1 MNSDLNIFNES
12 ETGNSNSFTELR
24 ISNLKEPILDNNDAE
39 NINPNQHF
47 EKSFPK
53 ILHQSKSSKNSLFS
67 SDIKISFR
75 TELFQE
81 IEKNNYKKVY
91 EILNKD
97 LSQINDYNIDGL
109 TPLHLGVI
117 KGNIK
122 IINLLLEK
130 GSNPNAL
137 SLSKN
142 QTPLHFSYLNQNEN
156 TDNIIKD
163 LLNHGAKENIFDINN
178 KKPSDYLY
186 INLNTSNSNNSLH
199 IKNNYI
205 NKNNN
210 NIKLNNGN
218 NNRNN
223 INGVN
228 GSQNS
233 ERNKSISN
241 SYETTI
247 INSISS
253 QKENKSNE
261 GYNGTSSDGQKKI
274 NLNDLITPIKYPCLV
289 NLKEE
294 SQKKGSINDSLEI
307 ESISINFNGKNNENS
322 CPLLNENDI
331 KNYKSIQSLT
341 SFNDN
346 VDLTYTTSMI
356 VDQSN
361 NKKTSNKK
369 DSLKNNKENI
379 EYKSINN
386 ININKKIDYNS
397 ESSNIDE
404 IYKALIMKKRDSI
417 VKTYKKKS
425 NKIYLY
431 NNFHGKHDKAEKN
444 QKKIFIENYFNNIM
458 SNEHN
463 SNKNITVIHNS
474 NSYLNS
480 TDKCLNKSDLEYS
493 PFSTDIQTGKRQ
505 LNIMDNRKVLNMENK
520 AITEFKY
527 DNSISEEEEKSKN
540 ENLTSLANE
549 LVNNSNNLKT
559 IDEHIRNSYNEMKN
573 WLISINLINYYD
585 NFINNEIYDISQ
597 LINRMKSAKTKLNL
611 NDIESLL
618 KIDKKGHCFR
628 ILVRLEVDAGLID
641 TKITNF
647 MINNIYIKNNDNDN
661 IKNNNLKLSIS
672 HDYNNCFGCCK
683 FNFINSPKK
692 NDLKFFLL
700 RYGLMDL
707 CPNFN
712 HNGFDLINYVILQMY
727 SDNPINDDILEN
739 CFHIYNYEK
748 RIIVLKALETEMKKI
763 NYFLDSNEYYNSS
776 NKDRIKYENIIF
788 KENEE
793 SKYIYEKNNKK
804 LCNDCLIY

>member
-1 MNSDLNIFNES
+1 MNTNLNIFNDS
-12 ETGNSNSFTELR
+12 ETDNSNSFTELR

-39 NINPNQHF
+39 NINPNEHF
-47 EKSFPK
+47 AKSSQK
-53 ILHQSKSSKNSLFS
+53 ELYQSKSSKNSLFS
-67 SDIKISFR
+67 SDIKISYR

-156 TDNIIKD
+156 TDYIIKD
-163 LLNHGAKENIFDINN
+163 LLNHGAKENILDINN
-178 KKPSDYLY
+178 KKPSDYLN

-199 IKNNYI
+199 IKYNNI
-205 NKNNN
+205 KQNNN
-210 NIKLNNGN
+210 NIKLNNGT

-223 INGVN
+223 LNGMN

-331 KNYKSIQSLT
+331 KNYKSIPSLT

-386 ININKKIDYNS
+386 ININKKIDYSS
-397 ESSNIDE
+397 EPLNIDE

-417 VKTYKKKS
+417 AKTYKKRP

-431 NNFHGKHDKAEKN
+431 NNFHGKTEKSK
-444 QKKIFIENYFNNIM
+444 KKIFIENYINNIM
-458 SNEHN
+458 SSERN

-474 NSYLNS
+474 NSYLHS
-480 TDKCLNKSDLEYS
+480 TDKFLNKSSLEYS

-683 FNFINSPKK
+683 FNFINSSKK
-692 NDLKFFLL
+692 NDLKYFLL
-700 RYGLMDL
+700 RYELMDL
-707 CPNFN
+707 YPNFI

-804 LCNDCLIY
+804 LCNDCLIF

>member
-1 MNSDLNIFNES
+1 MNTNLNIFNDS
-12 ETGNSNSFTELR
+12 ETDNSNSFTELR

-39 NINPNQHF
+39 NINPNEHF
-47 EKSFPK
+47 AKSSQK
-53 ILHQSKSSKNSLFS
+53 ELYQSKSSKNSLFS
-67 SDIKISFR
+67 SDIKISYR

-97 LSQINDYNIDGL
+97 ISQINDYNIDGL

-156 TDNIIKD
+156 TDYIIKD
-163 LLNHGAKENIFDINN
+163 LLNHGAKENILDINN
-178 KKPSDYLY
+178 KKPSDYLN

-199 IKNNYI
+199 IKYNNI
-205 NKNNN
+205 KQNNN
-210 NIKLNNGN
+210 NIKLNNGT

-223 INGVN
+223 LNGMN

-261 GYNGTSSDGQKKI
+261 GYNRTSLDGQKKI
-274 NLNDLITPIKYPCLV
+274 NLNDLVTPIKYPCLV

-307 ESISINFNGKNNENS
+307 ESININFNGKINENS

-369 DSLKNNKENI
+369 DSLKKINKENM
-379 EYKSINN
+379 EDKSLNN
-386 ININKKIDYNS
+386 ININKKIDYSS
-397 ESSNIDE
+397 EPLNIDE

-417 VKTYKKKS
+417 AKTYKKRL

-431 NNFHGKHDKAEKN
+431 NNFHGKTEKSK
-444 QKKIFIENYFNNIM
+444 KKIFIENYINNIM
-458 SNEHN
+458 SSERN

-474 NSYLNS
+474 NSYLHS
-480 TDKCLNKSDLEYS
+480 TDKFLNKSSLEYS

-520 AITEFKY
+520 AVTEFIY
-527 DNSISEEEEKSKN
+527 DNSISEEEEKNKN
-540 ENLTSLANE
+540 EHLTSLANE

-559 IDEHIRNSYNEMKN
+559 IDENINNSYNEIKN

-585 NFINNEIYDISQ
+585 NFINNEIYDICQ
-597 LINRMKSAKTKLNL
+597 LINRMKSTKTKLNL

-618 KIDKKGHCFR
+618 KTDKKGHCFR

-647 MINNIYIKNNDNDN
+647 MLNNIYKKNNNNAN

-672 HDYNNCFGCCK
+672 YDYNNCFGCCK
-683 FNFINSPKK
+683 FNFINSSKK
-692 NDLKFFLL
+692 NDLKYFLL
-700 RYGLMDL
+700 RYELMDL
-707 CPNFN
+707 YPNFI

-763 NYFLDSNEYYNSS
+763 NYFLDSNEYHN
-776 NKDRIKYENIIF
+776 NPKKDMIKYENIIF
-788 KENEE
+788 TEHEE
-793 SKYIYEKNNKK
+793 SLYIYEKNNKK